1 MKRTYIS
8 DVREIKSV
16 NVPPQTGIH
25 SASHHKTSPSIRIIH
40 DAFRPQTLREKRT
53 RFLRS
58 IPFLNP
64 LPIYD
69 AECHK
74 TRNRGFEMKSSHRK
88 ITSLLSA
95 VFVVCCSAFTGCS
108 GTTERNPPEVNLGE
122 SRILVVPFQERSRSV
137 STLRWHYE
145 SSEGI
150 RLARLLTYEMSNN
163 CPTLTPLSDVGVEDM
178 IFHSDTEE
186 INWTEIGNTLNA
198 THVLTGRI
206 EKISYSDPRTP
217 GMLQGRMVVRWW
229 VYRVFDGH
237 QVASREFSIRI
248 PEDPE
253 SGKIYISFES
263 SERELLAA
271 LQARMAKVIGRT
283 LCGEDDS

>member
-1 MKRTYIS
+1 MRGVKR
-8 DVREIKSV
+8 V
-16 NVPPQTGIH
+16 NASLQTGIH
-25 SASHHKTSPSIRIIH
+25 STSIHKTSPSFRIIH
-40 DAFRPQTLREKRT
+40 DTFRPHTLGEKRT

-58 IPFLNP
+58 IPFLDP

-95 VFVVCCSAFTGCS
+95 VFVVCCSALTGCS
-108 GTTERNPPEVNLGE
+108 GTSERNAPEVDLGE

-145 SSEGI
+145 SAEGI
-150 RLARLLTYEMSNN
+150 RLARLLTHEMSSN
-163 CPTLTPLSDVGVEDM
+163 CPTLTPLSDAGVEDL

-186 INWTEIGNTLNA
+186 IDWTAIGSTLNA

-206 EKISYSDPRTP
+206 EKIRYSDPRTP

-229 VYRVFDGH
+229 VIQG
-237 QVASREFSIRI
+237 
-248 PEDPE
+248 P
-253 SGKIYISFES
+253 
-263 SERELLAA
+263 
-271 LQARMAKVIGRT
+271 
-283 LCGEDDS
+283 